1 MEGLRVSRR
10 PFFLPETESPM
21 NPWSVFWRQGHSTTF
36 GDYFKHGYDGAVAE
50 WWNGHI
56 QDLEAGATV
65 LEVGCGNCSLL
76 PFLVRSG
83 SAGTYIGVDLAS
95 IEVSEVAT
103 KGLAESGID
112 VVLHGETP
120 AEKIPEDDASVD
132 LVASVFGIEYSDLD
146 QSLLEVQR
154 VLKAGGR
161 FVALLHHDGS
171 IVTSMSKRAVSE
183 YDEADF
189 RTVIDSLRTISAA
202 RDETPSLADLKNNA
216 SAEAARG
223 EINRL
228 AAKYLNDTNPDRANA
243 TMFELMTNA
252 LKFFKMMGASSQ
264 ERQRFIDFVATEH
277 EASRERFRQMVSVA
291 FSESGVRDLEVKL
304 ADLGFGN
311 TRIDTV
317 LTNND
322 ILAWELCTE
331 KQLPH

>member
-1 MEGLRVSRR
+1 
-10 PFFLPETESPM
+10 M

-36 GDYFKHGYDGAVAE
+36 GDYFKHGYDGAVAN
-50 WWNGHI
+50 WWNGHVEA
-56 QDLEAGATV
+56 LEAGSTV

-76 PFLVRSG
+76 PFLVRAGSG
-83 SAGTYIGVDLAS
+83 GRYIGVDLAA
-95 IEVSEVAT
+95 IEISEAAG
-103 KGLAESGID
+103 KGLDESGIE
-112 VVLHGETP
+112 VTLHGETP
-120 AEKIPEDDASVD
+120 AESIPEDDASVD
-132 LVASVFGIEYSDLD
+132 IVASVFGIEYSDLD
-146 QSLLEVQR
+146 QSLREVQR

-183 YDEADF
+183 YDETDF

-202 RDETPSLADLKNNA
+202 RDETPSLSDLKHNEA
-216 SAEAARG
+216 AEAARG
-223 EINRL
+223 ELNRL
-228 AAKYLNDTNPDRANA
+228 AARYLNDTNPDTANA

-252 LKFFKMMGASSQ
+252 LKFFKMMGASSE
-264 ERQRFIDFVATEH
+264 ERQRFIQFLATEH

-291 FSESGVRDLEVKL
+291 FDEGGLRDLEVKL

-311 TRIDTV
+311 SQIGVVR
-317 LTNND
+317 TNND

>member
-1 MEGLRVSRR
+1 
-10 PFFLPETESPM
+10 M

-50 WWNGHI
+50 WWNGHVEA
-56 QDLEAGATV
+56 LEAGQTV

-83 SAGTYIGVDLAS
+83 STGKYIGVDLAS
-95 IEVSEVAT
+95 IEISEVASA
-103 KGLAESGID
+103 GLDDSGIE

-146 QSLLEVQR
+146 QSLGEVQR
-154 VLKAGGR
+154 VLKSGGS

-171 IVTSMSKRAVSE
+171 VVTSMSKRAVSE
-183 YDEADF
+183 YDAADF
-189 RTVIDSLRTISAA
+189 RTVVDSLRTISAA
-202 RDETPSLADLKNNA
+202 RDETPSLAELKNNA
-216 SAEAARG
+216 AAEAARG

-228 AAKYLNDTNPDRANA
+228 AAKYLNDTNPDTANA
-243 TMFELMTNA
+243 TMFELMSNA
-252 LKFFKMMGASSQ
+252 LKFFKMMGASSE
-264 ERQRFIDFVATEH
+264 ERQGFIEFLATEH
-277 EASRERFRQMVSVA
+277 EASRERFSQMVSVA
-291 FSESGVRDLEVKL
+291 FDEGRVRDLEVKL

-311 TRIDTV
+311 TRIDVVHTK
-317 LTNND
+317 ND
-322 ILAWELCTE
+322 ILAWELCTQ